1 MDSVTD
7 KIWRPLP
14 VNRASMIGRRS
25 GRYWS
30 QYFDFRPSHRC
41 GTDCS
46 VLRWYI
52 WEQWWVRSTEHS
64 ALRAVMNEVQWALCS
79 TLQTGTRRG
88 WRRGARSAAG
98 PPGQGQVLDVLSWLW
113 GESSSDNTLW
123 SAAGPLPCAPR
134 SNIHRHLQ
142 LVKTADFP
150 LSEFLLF
157 ENTNVLCP
165 ECNWQQFSV
174 IKIVLS

>member
-30 QYFDFRPSHRC
+30 QYFDFRPSHQC
-41 GTDCS
+41 GTDSS
-46 VLRWYI
+46 VLQRYI

-64 ALRAVMNEVQWALCS
+64 ALNEVQWALCS
-79 TLQTGTRRG
+79 TLLTGTRRG